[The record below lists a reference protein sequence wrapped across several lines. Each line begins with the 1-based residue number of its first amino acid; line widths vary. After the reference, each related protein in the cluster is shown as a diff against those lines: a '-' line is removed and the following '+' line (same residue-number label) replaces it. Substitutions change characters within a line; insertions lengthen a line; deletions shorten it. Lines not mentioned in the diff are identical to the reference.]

1 MTSAAFSTLSSP
13 CGLAIIAP
21 SGYAPEGA
29 NIERGL
35 AMLAQQ
41 GFTVHNYYQ
50 HEERY
55 LRFGGTDQARLAQL
69 HDAARDPAVKVVMAL
84 RGSYGISRLLPLID
98 YDLLASSGKVFVG
111 YSDFT
116 ALNLALL
123 AKTGTSSYSGPMLMD
138 DYTNESPNAFTLT
151 QFLTCLRGPTHSIS
165 VMSAQ
170 QEAQEGSVA
179 SGDTRSDL
187 LVGTLWGGNLAM
199 IGHLIGTAY
208 MPQLDDGILFIEDIA
223 EHPYRVERLLLQLL
237 YAGILA
243 KQRAIILG
251 DFSAYRLSPYDNGFD
266 FAQML
271 AFIRRQVDVPI
282 FTDLPYG
289 HIRERACLPIGAR
302 VHLAANAAGY
312 SLTMSDYVH
321 I

>member
-1 MTSAAFSTLSSP
+1 MTSTLSSP
-13 CGLAIIAP
+13 CGIAIIAP

-29 NIERGL
+29 NLERGL
-35 AMLAQQ
+35 ALLAEQ

-50 HEERY
+50 HEQRY

-98 YDLLASSGKVFVG
+98 YDLLANSGKIFVG

-123 AKTGTSSYSGPMLMD
+123 AKTGTGSYSGPMLTD
-138 DYTNESPNAFTLT
+138 DYTRDDPSAFTIE
-151 QFLTCLRGPTHSIS
+151 QFHGCLQGPTHTVTVTEQQVAEAAEIS
-165 VMSAQ
+165 
-170 QEAQEGSVA
+170 
-179 SGDTRSDL
+179 
-187 LVGTLWGGNLAM
+187 GTLSGTIWGGNLAM
-199 IGHLIGTAY
+199 IGHLMGTPY
-208 MPQLDDGILFIEDIA
+208 LPQLDDGILFIEDIA

-237 YAGILA
+237 HAGVLG
-243 KQRAIILG
+243 KQRALIFG

-271 AFIRRQVDVPI
+271 AFIRSQVKIPI
-282 FTDLPYG
+282 FTGLPYG
-289 HIRERACLPIGAR
+289 HSRERACLPIGA
-302 VHLAANAAGY
+302 HAQLSANQAGY
-312 SLTMSDYVH
+312 TLTMSDYLH
-321 I
+321 L